1 MQVISILLAI
11 IISLLLI
18 WFIDRRNPKKYKP
31 YILISLWLISFFFL
45 FATIKSVFSEVQFNN
60 EKIKRYKIAIE
71 NLKDIRDSQL
81 AHRTIKGD
89 FQANW
94 DSLVKFIENERFTI
108 TQRRDS
114 TVLDEE
120 LTRLYG
126 VDTTKDI
133 VIIDTLD
140 FVPVIDSLFAKRDS
154 NGNKIQNQQND
165 GFIIDNRY
173 KFMMNVPVGKKGEK
187 FKLETNYLFQND
199 LSIPVFE
206 ASVDKSI
213 LFDGLNS
220 DLIQK
225 EKEVISV
232 EGVNGE
238 SLRVGSL
245 EEVNTNGNWPKN
257 YSSDQ

>member
-1 MQVISILLAI
+1 MMKILLFLSIPIAI
-11 IISLLLI
+11 GIVIYI
-18 WFIDRRNPKKYKP
+18 RTYMQDKHKP
-31 YILISLWLISFFFL
+31 YVLGLLWFFILIFSFLL
-45 FATIKSVFSEVQFNN
+45 FSSINSEIKFDQ
-60 EKIKRYKIAIE
+60 IKNDRYQLVIK

-81 AHRTIKGD
+81 AHRNVKGI
-89 FQANW
+89 FQNNW
-94 DSLVKFIENERFTI
+94 DSLVKFVEVDSFTI

-140 FVPVIDSLFAKRDS
+140 FVPVIDSLFAKRDA
-154 NGNKIQNQQND
+154 NANKIQNQQND

-225 EKEVISV
+225 EKEVMSV

-257 YSSDQ
+257 YSNDQ